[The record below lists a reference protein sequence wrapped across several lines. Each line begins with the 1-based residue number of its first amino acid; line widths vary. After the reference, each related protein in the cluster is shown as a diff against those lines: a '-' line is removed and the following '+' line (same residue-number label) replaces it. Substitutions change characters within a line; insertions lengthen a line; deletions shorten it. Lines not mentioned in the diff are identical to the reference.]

1 MVRVTHAGG
10 RVVILE
16 SDFDGIIISSPDK
29 AMTHQ
34 VIHAYT
40 DRFPNGQCVRHLYR
54 LYKAAGLQEI
64 SLLAIPILF
73 TEVELAEQLKKRI
86 PKLIC
91 TRGGPYTPL
100 TIITIHLS
108 IIVSHKH
115 LKLCPRQRIIA
126 AMQPAAAYI
135 ARDRR
140 RALATGASL
149 PEATTGATLFA
160 DISGFTPLTTALV
173 RSYGARRGADELTRH
188 LNIVYTALISEVERY
203 GGSVIGFSG
212 DAITCWFAAPSPA
225 SHSELIEAIRQAA
238 TAALAMQAAMKN
250 YQSIRLPAG
259 DMVTLAIKTAVA
271 AGPAR
276 RFAVG
281 DPAIQLID
289 VLAGVTLD
297 RMAATEQMAKQGE
310 LVLDE
315 PTVHRLQP
323 APTIAE
329 WRTQPNT
336 GERFAVVARL
346 AQPATPVDPQ
356 PVTLLPEAEAS
367 AWVLP
372 PVYARLQSEGGR
384 FLAELRPATA
394 LFLKFTG
401 LDYDNDPEAANKLD
415 QYIRWVQSIVNHY
428 EGALIQLTTGDKG
441 TYLYAAFGA
450 PIAHDDDI
458 RRAVTTALELRTPPP
473 HCPFIA
479 TTQIGI
485 SQGAMRVGAYGSAT
499 RQTYGVLGDETV
511 VAARL
516 MTHAP
521 PGHVL
526 VSQVIADA
534 IGDEFRL
541 QPLGEVKLKGKATP
555 QPLYA
560 VLQPITRSRQ
570 LYDLYPTP
578 LVGRAKELAQI
589 ATELAAVRQGQG
601 RLVRIEGSAGV
612 GKSHLVAEAARQA
625 HQQGLTIVSGACQST
640 NQDTAYFAIRL
651 AMRALLELDT
661 VDTEHLFT
669 PPYPSPAKG
678 GNNGAHESSSP
689 YQGEDRRG
697 WLSRYDATVET
708 QIEHVTATV
717 TTLNPAWSLRLP
729 LLRDLLALPIPDNAT
744 TAAFDAKLRY
754 EALISLV
761 VDLVQSYAQRQPL
774 LLIFEDIH
782 WMDEASQGVVL
793 ALARMVQSA
802 PLLLLLVQRP
812 PVREHDPFL
821 SEVAALTPQTHLSLE
836 ELTPEGIAALVQQRL
851 DRGQVRATPVSPLA
865 LSLIQVQTQGNP
877 FFAEELVDAL
887 LDDGYLQP
895 SAEGWMLS
903 PALIQRLRNSGCL
916 ARVDTVEVVAA
927 DAPLGTVELG
937 LPSTIQGVI
946 LARLDRLP
954 EPVKLTVKVASVIGR
969 LFNHELLLH
978 AHPIKPEDVLLTQ
991 QLDTLLQRD
1000 FARVEQPE
1008 PRRAYLFKHNITQEV
1023 VYQTLLADQRQEL
1036 HLAVARTLEA
1046 SQPENVDDLALHYYN
1061 SDMLQAPVRDRALHY
1076 LDAAGLRAKRDYAN
1090 ETALSYFNRA
1100 LEIEERAD
1108 WLKAK
1113 VEVLHILGRRE
1124 EEAATLQ
1131 SLTHQAMS
1139 SPFDLALL
1147 WGEYYE
1153 AVSDYTQAEESV
1165 KQAMKLT
1172 EVEDNQEGQA
1182 RSLARLGLLA
1192 WRQGKYEE
1200 AEQLYSE
1207 ALTMVTTVQNYQA
1220 VEAEVHYGLGLVYRQ
1235 QGKYENAEES
1245 FKRNLLISSELAH
1258 RPNEARALNALGS
1271 IEQMRR
1277 NYQHAITY
1285 YEKALVIRETVGDR
1299 SGIGTS
1305 LLNIAQ
1311 SLASLGDHRKVEQM
1325 LREALTIQRSVADR
1339 SSEAAIWNELGILY
1353 LMIGNLD
1360 ESRSCLTQGL
1370 NISQKI
1376 GAEILQAYILG
1387 NLGMVLRDLGEV
1399 EKAKES
1405 LNECLHSARSHG
1417 DIHLEASCL
1426 NDLALL
1432 NLYQQ
1437 CHNEAIEQAQ
1447 ISLEKFQSLKL
1458 ELSTTSNLA
1467 VIASAQLALGNCT
1480 EALATVGKALH
1491 ILDNH
1496 AGEGADFAQRD
1507 YWMCYQVLQVL
1518 GETSLATHALS
1529 SAYHLL
1535 VQQSQKISDLEM
1547 RKSYLENVEYN
1558 RNILQAINEDSRQ
1571 QYNGTKGIPQQQL
1584 VSS

>member
-1 MVRVTHAGG
+1 
-10 RVVILE
+10 
-16 SDFDGIIISSPDK
+16 
-29 AMTHQ
+29 
-34 VIHAYT
+34 
-40 DRFPNGQCVRHLYR
+40 
-54 LYKAAGLQEI
+54 
-64 SLLAIPILF
+64 
-73 TEVELAEQLKKRI
+73 
-86 PKLIC
+86 
-91 TRGGPYTPL
+91 
-100 TIITIHLS
+100 
-108 IIVSHKH
+108 
-115 LKLCPRQRIIA
+115 
-126 AMQPAAAYI
+126 MQPAAAYI

-140 RALATGASL
+140 RALAAGASL

-188 LNIVYTALISEVERY
+188 LNMVYTALISEVERY

-212 DAITCWFAAPSPA
+212 DAITCWFAAPTPTSQ
-225 SHSELIEAIRQAA
+225 SDLIEAIRQAS

-259 DMVTLAIKTAVA
+259 DLVTLAIKTAVA

-289 VLAGVTLD
+289 VLAGFTLD

-315 PTVHRLQP
+315 PTVALLQP
-323 APTIAE
+323 ALTIAE
-329 WRTQPNT
+329 WRTQPTT
-336 GERFAVVARL
+336 GERFAVVTKL
-346 AQPATPVDPQ
+346 GQPAAPVDPH
-356 PVTLLPEAEAS
+356 PVTLLPEAAAS

-401 LDYDNDPEAANKLD
+401 LDYDHDPDAANKLG

-458 RRAVTTALELRTPPP
+458 RRTVTAALALRTPPP

-578 LVGRAKELAQI
+578 LVGRTAELTRI
-589 ATELAAVRQGQG
+589 ATELEAVHQGQG

-625 HQQGLTIVSGACQST
+625 QQQGLTIVSGACQST

-651 AMRALLELDT
+651 AMRGLFGIDLLDT
-661 VDTEHLFT
+661 M
-669 PPYPSPAKG
+669 A
-678 GNNGAHESSSP
+678 
-689 YQGEDRRG
+689 
-697 WLSRYDATVET
+697 VEA
-708 QIEHVTATV
+708 QIDQVTTAV

-821 SEVAALTPQTHLSLE
+821 SETAALTPQTHLSLE
-836 ELTPEGIAALVQQRL
+836 ELTPEGITALVQQRL
-851 DRGQVRATPVSPLA
+851 NRTQGEPVALVSPLA

-887 LDDGYLQP
+887 LDGGYLQRN
-895 SAEGWMLS
+895 AEGWMLS
-903 PALIQRLRNSGCL
+903 PGLIQRLRNSGCL
-916 ARVDTVEVVAA
+916 ARIDTVEVVAA

-969 LFNHELLLH
+969 LFNHELLLR
-978 AHPIKPEDVLLTQ
+978 AHPVQPEDALLTR

-1008 PRRAYLFKHNITQEV
+1008 PRRTYLFKHNITQEV
-1023 VYQTLLADQRQEL
+1023 VYQTLPADQRQEL
-1036 HLAVARTLEA
+1036 HLAVARTLET

-1061 SDMLQAPVRDRALHY
+1061 SDMLQTPVRDKALHY

-1100 LEIEERAD
+1100 LEIEERAA

-1131 SLTHQAMS
+1131 SLARQTTAPQ
-1139 SPFDLALL
+1139 FDLALL

-1153 AVSDYTQAEESV
+1153 AVSNYVQTDQAL
-1165 KQAMKLT
+1165 KHALT
-1172 EVEDNQEGQA
+1172 LAQIDDDPEGQA
-1182 RSLARLGLLA
+1182 RCLARLGMTA
-1192 WRQGKYEE
+1192 WRQGTYEE
-1200 AEQLYSE
+1200 AERLYSD
-1207 ALTMVTTVQNYQA
+1207 ALIMVEGKAYYRS
-1220 VEAEVHYGLGLVYRQ
+1220 VEAEVRYGLGLVYRQ
-1235 QGKYENAEES
+1235 QGKLDEARVEFEHDLTLNQQLNNRQY
-1245 FKRNLLISSELAH
+1245 
-1258 RPNEARALNALGS
+1258 EARALNALGGTAHLQRNFHEA
-1271 IEQMRR
+1271 IRYHRQALTICEQ
-1277 NYQHAITY
+1277 I
-1285 YEKALVIRETVGDR
+1285 GDR
-1299 SGIGTS
+1299 AGVGAS

-1311 SLASLGDHRKVEQM
+1311 NFSVFGSYNEAEPM
-1325 LREALTIQRSVADR
+1325 LREALQIQQTLNNQWWQ
-1339 SSEAAIWNELGILY
+1339 AIILNELGILQ
-1353 LMIGNLD
+1353 LTVGNLT
-1360 ESRSCLTQGL
+1360 ESQHNLEQGL
-1370 NISQKI
+1370 ALRQEGI
-1376 GAEILQAYILG
+1376 QAYLLC
-1387 NLGMVLRDLGEV
+1387 NLGQVLRETGELTKASEVLQQGMHLAQMQGEV
-1399 EKAKES
+1399 
-1405 LNECLHSARSHG
+1405 L
-1417 DIHLEASCL
+1417 LEAICL
-1426 NDLALL
+1426 NDLALT
-1432 NLYQQ
+1432 NLLGISFSQ
-1437 CHNEAIEQAQ
+1437 ALEQART
-1447 ISLEKFQSLKL
+1447 SLEKFRLLQL
-1458 ELSTTSNLA
+1458 ELSTTSDLA
-1467 VIASAQLALGNCT
+1467 IIATAQLALNQPT
-1480 EALATVGKALH
+1480 EAFATACQALE
-1491 ILDNH
+1491 ILDNC
-1496 AGEGADFAQRD
+1496 AGEGPDFPHRD
-1507 YWMCYQVLQVL
+1507 YWMCYQVFQTL
-1518 GETSLATHALS
+1518 GEKLRAAQALTSAHR
-1529 SAYHLL
+1529 LL
-1535 VQQSQKISDLEM
+1535 IQQSQRISNLEM
-1547 RKSYLENVEYN
+1547 RRSYLENVTFNRSILEAIN
-1558 RNILQAINEDSRQ
+1558 RNGSREAQ
-1571 QYNGTKGIPQQQL
+1571 N
-1584 VSS
+1584 

>member
-1 MVRVTHAGG
+1 
-10 RVVILE
+10 
-16 SDFDGIIISSPDK
+16 
-29 AMTHQ
+29 
-34 VIHAYT
+34 
-40 DRFPNGQCVRHLYR
+40 
-54 LYKAAGLQEI
+54 
-64 SLLAIPILF
+64 
-73 TEVELAEQLKKRI
+73 
-86 PKLIC
+86 
-91 TRGGPYTPL
+91 
-100 TIITIHLS
+100 
-108 IIVSHKH
+108 
-115 LKLCPRQRIIA
+115 
-126 AMQPAAAYI
+126 MQPAAAYI

-149 PEATTGATLFA
+149 PESTHGATLFA

-188 LNIVYTALISEVERY
+188 LNIVYTALINEVERY

-212 DAITCWFAAPSPA
+212 DAITCWFAASSPA
-225 SHSELIEAIRQAA
+225 SQSDLGAVIRQAA
-238 TAALAMQAAMKN
+238 TAALAMQAAMQN
-250 YQSIRLPAG
+250 YQLIRLPTGAT
-259 DMVTLAIKTAVA
+259 VTLAIKTAVA

-281 DPAIQLID
+281 APAIQLID

-310 LVLDE
+310 LLLDA
-315 PTVHRLQP
+315 PTVNLLQP
-323 APTIAE
+323 ALTIAE

-336 GERFAVVARL
+336 HERFAVVITL
-346 AQPATPVDPQ
+346 TPPAVPVDPH

-401 LDYDNDPEAANKLD
+401 LDYDHDPDAANKLD

-458 RRAVTTALELRTPPP
+458 RRAVTAALELRTPPP

-541 QPLGEVKLKGKATP
+541 QALGEVKLKGKATP

-578 LVGRAKELAQI
+578 LVGRATELARL
-589 ATELAAVRQGQG
+589 ATELDAVRQGQG

-625 HQQGLTIVSGACQST
+625 QQQGFTIVSGACQST

-651 AMRALLELDT
+651 AMRGLFGIDRLDT
-661 VDTEHLFT
+661 L
-669 PPYPSPAKG
+669 A
-678 GNNGAHESSSP
+678 
-689 YQGEDRRG
+689 
-697 WLSRYDATVET
+697 VEA
-708 QIEHVTATV
+708 QIEQVTTAV

-821 SEVAALTPQTHLSLE
+821 SETAALTPQTHLSLE
-836 ELTPEGIAALVQQRL
+836 ELTPEGITALVQQRL
-851 DRGQVRATPVSPLA
+851 NRTQGKPVALVSPLA

-887 LDDGYLQP
+887 LDGGYLQRN
-895 SAEGWMLS
+895 AEGWMLS
-903 PALIQRLRNSGCL
+903 PGLIQRLRNSGCL

-927 DAPLGTVELG
+927 DAPLGTVEVG

-969 LFNHELLLH
+969 LFNHELLLR
-978 AHPIKPEDVLLTQ
+978 AHPVQPEDALLTS
-991 QLDTLLQRD
+991 QLDTLLHRD

-1008 PRRAYLFKHNITQEV
+1008 PRRTYLFKHNITQEV

-1036 HLAVARTLEA
+1036 HLAVARTLEV
-1046 SQPENVDDLALHYYN
+1046 SQPENVDYLALHYYN
-1061 SDMLQAPVRDRALHY
+1061 SDMLQAPVRDKALHY

-1100 LEIEERAD
+1100 LEIEARSD

-1131 SLTHQAMS
+1131 NLTGQQTTS
-1139 SPFDLALL
+1139 QFDLALL
-1147 WGEYYE
+1147 WGDYYE
-1153 AVSDYTQAEESV
+1153 AVSDYTQAEYTIKNALALAS
-1165 KQAMKLT
+1165 AT
-1172 EVEDNQEGQA
+1172 NDQEGEA
-1182 RSLARLGLLA
+1182 RSLARLGMIA
-1192 WRQGKYEE
+1192 WRQGNYEDAEQIYSQSLATTYKREDFLAEE
-1200 AEQLYSE
+1200 AE
-1207 ALTMVTTVQNYQA
+1207 AR
-1220 VEAEVHYGLGLVYRQ
+1220 YGLGLVYRQ
-1235 QGKYENAEES
+1235 QGKFEEAKLQ
-1245 FKRNLLISSELAH
+1245 FERDLQLNQFLGNLQ
-1258 RPNEARALNALGS
+1258 NEARALNAIGHVELL
-1271 IEQMRR
+1271 RR
-1277 NYQHAITY
+1277 NYAEAINFYQHSLT
-1285 YEKALVIRETVGDR
+1285 IRRNIGDLA
-1299 SGIGTS
+1299 GVGTS
-1305 LLNIAQ
+1305 LL
-1311 SLASLGDHRKVEQM
+1311 SLAQGLSSRGDYGQAEPM
-1325 LREALTIQRSVADR
+1325 LREALKIHQTINNRWL
-1339 SSEAAIWNELGILY
+1339 ETLIWNELGILY
-1353 LMIGNLD
+1353 FMVGQFSNAHDCLNNGLQLSRYIGD
-1360 ESRSCLTQGL
+1360 EAR
-1370 NISQKI
+1370 
-1376 GAEILQAYILG
+1376 QAYLLC
-1387 NLGMVLRDLGEV
+1387 NLGQVVREQGKLAQAQRILTDGLALT
-1399 EKAKES
+1399 EKQKDT
-1405 LNECLHSARSHG
+1405 N
-1417 DIHLEASCL
+1417 LEAIYLS
-1426 NDLALL
+1426 DLALVSLYAERFDEAIQSAMASLKKFEEL
-1432 NLYQQ
+1432 NLPLSMTTDL
-1437 CHNEAIEQAQ
+1437 AI
-1447 ISLEKFQSLKL
+1447 
-1458 ELSTTSNLA
+1458 LA
-1467 VIASAQLALGNCT
+1467 IAHLALNHKLQ
-1480 EALATVGKALH
+1480 ALQYTCKALE
-1491 ILDNH
+1491 ILDGCH
-1496 AGEGADFAQRD
+1496 GEGPDFPQRD
-1507 YWMCYQVLQVL
+1507 YWMCYQVLQAL
-1518 GETSLATHALS
+1518 GKTDVMSHALT
-1529 SAYHLL
+1529 SAHRLL
-1535 VQQSQKISDLEM
+1535 MQQAERITAPEM
-1547 RKSYLENVEYN
+1547 RHSYLQNVAFN
-1558 RNILQAINEDSRQ
+1558 RSILQVVTPADSLLQ
-1571 QYNGTKGIPQQQL
+1571 AG
-1584 VSS
+1584 S

>member
-1 MVRVTHAGG
+1 
-10 RVVILE
+10 
-16 SDFDGIIISSPDK
+16 
-29 AMTHQ
+29 
-34 VIHAYT
+34 
-40 DRFPNGQCVRHLYR
+40 
-54 LYKAAGLQEI
+54 
-64 SLLAIPILF
+64 
-73 TEVELAEQLKKRI
+73 
-86 PKLIC
+86 
-91 TRGGPYTPL
+91 
-100 TIITIHLS
+100 
-108 IIVSHKH
+108 
-115 LKLCPRQRIIA
+115 
-126 AMQPAAAYI
+126 MQPAAAYI

-149 PEATTGATLFA
+149 PEKTLGATLFA

-188 LNIVYTALISEVERY
+188 LNIVYTALINEVERY

-225 SHSELIEAIRQAA
+225 DPSELVKAIRQAA
-238 TAALAMQAAMKN
+238 TAALAMQAAMKH

-259 DMVTLAIKTAVA
+259 DTVTLAIKTAVA

-297 RMAATEQMAKQGE
+297 HMAATEQMAKQGE

-315 PTVHRLQP
+315 LTVARLQP
-323 APTIAE
+323 ALIIAE
-329 WRTQPNT
+329 WRTQPTT
-336 GERFAVVARL
+336 GERFAVVTTL
-346 AQPATPVDPQ
+346 TPPAAPVDPH
-356 PVTLLPEAEAS
+356 PVTTLPEAAAS
-367 AWVLP
+367 TWVLP

-458 RRAVTTALELRTPPP
+458 RRAVTAAVALRTPPP

-578 LVGRAKELAQI
+578 LVGRTKELAQI
-589 ATELAAVRQGQG
+589 TTELAAVRQGQG

-625 HQQGLTIVSGACQST
+625 YQQGLTIVSGACQST

-651 AMRALLELDT
+651 ATRALLGLDT
-661 VDTEHLFT
+661 IDIAHPFT
-669 PPYPSPAKG
+669 PPAPTMGSRSPAWE

-689 YQGEDRRG
+689 YQGEGRRG
-697 WLSRYDATVET
+697 WPSQNDAVDA
-708 QIEHVTATV
+708 QIAQVTTTV
-717 TTLNPAWSLRLP
+717 TQMNAAWSLRLP

-761 VDLVQSYAQRQPL
+761 VDLVQSVAQRQPL

-851 DRGQVRATPVSPLA
+851 NRTQGEPVAPVSPLA
-865 LSLIQVQTQGNP
+865 LSLIQAQTQGNP

-887 LDDGYLQP
+887 LDGAHLQR
-895 SAEGWMLS
+895 SADSWDLS
-903 PALIQRLRNSGCL
+903 PALTHRLRNSGCL
-916 ARVDTVEVVAA
+916 ARVDGVEVVSAS
-927 DAPLGTVELG
+927 APLSTVDLG

-969 LFNHELLLH
+969 LFRHDLLLR
-978 AHPIKPEDVLLTQ
+978 AHPVQPESDLLTQ

-1061 SDMLQAPVRDRALHY
+1061 SDMLQAPVRTKALHY

-1108 WLKAK
+1108 WMKAK

-1131 SLTHQAMS
+1131 SLTQQAPS
-1139 SPFDLALL
+1139 LSFDLALL

-1153 AVSDYTQAEESV
+1153 AVSNYAQAESAI
-1165 KQAMKLT
+1165 QQSLGLAQSAN
-1172 EVEDNQEGQA
+1172 DQEGQA
-1182 RSLARLGLLA
+1182 RCLARLGMLA
-1192 WRQGKYEE
+1192 WRQGNYET
-1200 AEQLYSE
+1200 AEQLYND
-1207 ALTMVTTVQNYQA
+1207 ALRMVEGKAFYRS
-1220 VEAEVHYGLGLVYRQ
+1220 VEAEIRYGLGLVCRQ
-1235 QGKYENAEES
+1235 QGKFDKARVAFECDLALNQQLEN
-1245 FKRNLLISSELAH
+1245 RQL
-1258 RPNEARALNALGS
+1258 EARSLNALGG
-1271 IEQMRR
+1271 IEHLQR
-1277 NYQHAITY
+1277 NFHEAIRY
-1285 YEKALVIRETVGDR
+1285 YKQALTIREQIGDR
-1299 SGIGTS
+1299 AGVGMS
-1305 LLNIAQ
+1305 LFNIAQ
-1311 SLASLGDHRKVEQM
+1311 SLGNLGNHSDAEPM
-1325 LREALTIQRSVADR
+1325 LREALRTQQSLNNQWWQ
-1339 SSEAAIWNELGILY
+1339 AIILNELGILH
-1353 LMIGNLD
+1353 LTVGNLT
-1360 ESRSCLTQGL
+1360 EARNFIETGL
-1370 NISQKI
+1370 ALSKNISQEGI
-1376 GAEILQAYILG
+1376 QAYLLCNLGQVLRDSGALLQAEEILQKGL
-1387 NLGMVLRDLGEV
+1387 
-1399 EKAKES
+1399 S
-1405 LNECLHSARSHG
+1405 LAQSQG
-1417 DIHLEASCL
+1417 DAHLEAIYL
-1426 NDLALL
+1426 NDLALVSLRQEKFL
-1432 NLYQQ
+1432 N
-1437 CHNEAIEQAQ
+1437 AIERAKK
-1447 ISLEKFQSLKL
+1447 SLDKFQVL
-1458 ELSTTSNLA
+1458 ELDLSTTSDLA
-1467 VIASAQLALGNCT
+1467 IIATAQLGVHNSA
-1480 EALATVGKALH
+1480 EALATARQAIQ
-1491 ILDNH
+1491 ILNGC
-1496 AGEGADFAQRD
+1496 AGEGPDFPQRD
-1507 YWMCYQVLQVL
+1507 YWMCYQVLQSL
-1518 GETSLATHALS
+1518 GETAQASQALAA
-1529 SAYHLL
+1529 AYRLL
-1535 VQQSQKISDLEM
+1535 M
-1547 RKSYLENVEYN
+1547 RQAEQINDPIMRRSYLDNVAFN
-1558 RNILQAINEDSRQ
+1558 QSILQAV
-1571 QYNGTKGIPQQQL
+1571 NGTQSHRGADF
-1584 VSS
+1584 

>member
-1 MVRVTHAGG
+1 
-10 RVVILE
+10 
-16 SDFDGIIISSPDK
+16 
-29 AMTHQ
+29 
-34 VIHAYT
+34 
-40 DRFPNGQCVRHLYR
+40 
-54 LYKAAGLQEI
+54 
-64 SLLAIPILF
+64 
-73 TEVELAEQLKKRI
+73 
-86 PKLIC
+86 
-91 TRGGPYTPL
+91 
-100 TIITIHLS
+100 
-108 IIVSHKH
+108 
-115 LKLCPRQRIIA
+115 
-126 AMQPAAAYI
+126 
-135 ARDRR
+135 
-140 RALATGASL
+140 L
-149 PEATTGATLFA
+149 PENTHGATLFA

-188 LNIVYTALISEVERY
+188 LNMVYTALINEVERY

-212 DAITCWFAAPSPA
+212 DAITCWFAASSPA
-225 SHSELIEAIRQAA
+225 SQSDLVAATGQAA
-238 TAALAMQAAMKN
+238 TAALAMQAAMQN
-250 YQSIRLPAG
+250 YQLIRLPTGAT
-259 DMVTLAIKTAVA
+259 VTLAIKTAVA

-310 LVLDE
+310 LLLDA
-315 PTVHRLQP
+315 PTVKLLQP
-323 APTIAE
+323 ALTIAE
-329 WRTQPNT
+329 WRTQPTT
-336 GERFAVVARL
+336 GERFAVVITL
-346 AQPATPVDPQ
+346 TPPAVPVDPH

-401 LDYDNDPEAANKLD
+401 LDYDHDPEAANKLD
-415 QYIRWVQSIVNHY
+415 QYIRWVQGIVNHY

-458 RRAVTTALELRTPPP
+458 RRAVTAALELRTPPP

-578 LVGRAKELAQI
+578 LVGRTAELTRI
-589 ATELAAVRQGQG
+589 ATELEAVHQGQG
-601 RLVRIEGSAGV
+601 RLVRLEGSAGV

-651 AMRALLELDT
+651 AMRGLFGIDRLDT
-661 VDTEHLFT
+661 M
-669 PPYPSPAKG
+669 A
-678 GNNGAHESSSP
+678 
-689 YQGEDRRG
+689 
-697 WLSRYDATVET
+697 VEA
-708 QIEHVTATV
+708 QIEQVTTAVTA
-717 TTLNPAWSLRLP
+717 LNPAWSLRLP

-821 SEVAALTPQTHLSLE
+821 SETAALTPQTHLSLE

-851 DRGQVRATPVSPLA
+851 NRTQGEPVALVLPLA

-887 LDDGYLQP
+887 LDGGYLQRN
-895 SAEGWMLS
+895 AEGWMLS
-903 PALIQRLRNSGCL
+903 PGLIQRLRNSGCL

-927 DAPLGTVELG
+927 DAPLGTVEVG

-969 LFNHELLLH
+969 LFNHELLLR
-978 AHPIKPEDVLLTQ
+978 AHPVQPEDALLTR
-991 QLDTLLQRD
+991 QLDTLLHRD

-1008 PRRAYLFKHNITQEV
+1008 PRRTYLFKHNITQEV

-1036 HLAVARTLEA
+1036 HLAVARTLE
-1046 SQPENVDDLALHYYN
+1046 SLQSENVEDLALHYYN
-1061 SDMLQAPVRDRALHY
+1061 SDMLQAPVRDKALHY

-1100 LEIEERAD
+1100 LEVEERAD

-1124 EEAATLQ
+1124 EEAVTLQ
-1131 SLTHQAMS
+1131 SLTKQATA
-1139 SPFDLALL
+1139 SPFNLALL

-1153 AVSDYTQAEESV
+1153 AVSDYIQAEESV
-1165 KQAMKLT
+1165 EQALALT
-1172 EVEDNQEGQA
+1172 QTEADQEGQA
-1182 RSLARLGLLA
+1182 RCLARLGMLA
-1192 WRQGKYEE
+1192 WRQGSYED
-1200 AEQLYSE
+1200 AERLYSE
-1207 ALTMVTTVQNYQA
+1207 ALTMVEGKVNYRS
-1220 VEAEVHYGLGLVYRQ
+1220 VEAEIRYGLGLVYRQ
-1235 QGKYENAEES
+1235 QGKFS
-1245 FKRNLLISSELAH
+1245 
-1258 RPNEARALNALGS
+1258 EARYQFEHDLALNQQLDNRQYEARTLSAIGVIEHLQRNFHEAIHYHRQALS
-1271 IEQMRR
+1271 
-1277 NYQHAITY
+1277 
-1285 YEKALVIRETVGDR
+1285 IREQIGDR
-1299 SGIGTS
+1299 SGVGTS
-1305 LLNIAQ
+1305 QLNIAQ
-1311 SLASLGDHRKVEQM
+1311 SLGNLGNHSEAEPM
-1325 LREALTIQRSVADR
+1325 LREALKMQQVLNNQWWQ
-1339 SSEAAIWNELGILY
+1339 AIVLNELGILQ
-1353 LMIGNLD
+1353 LTVGNLS
-1360 ESRSCLTQGL
+1360 ESRRNLELGIKL
-1370 NISQKI
+1370 SQEI
-1376 GAEILQAYILG
+1376 GQEGIQAYLLC
-1387 NLGMVLRDLGEV
+1387 NLGQVLRDMENLDKGEQMLQ
-1399 EKAKES
+1399 EG
-1405 LNECLHSARSHG
+1405 LHLAQTQG
-1417 DIHLEASCL
+1417 DAHLEAISL
-1426 NDLALL
+1426 NDLAFVSLRKQDFDKAL
-1432 NLYQQ
+1432 MW
-1437 CHNEAIEQAQ
+1437 AQA
-1447 ISLEKFQSLKL
+1447 SLEKFQALQL
-1458 ELSTTSNLA
+1458 ELSTTSALTI
-1467 VIASAQLALGNCT
+1467 IATAHLALNNRFDART
-1480 EALATVGKALH
+1480 SIYKALQ
-1491 ILDNH
+1491 ILDDCE
-1496 AGEGADFAQRD
+1496 GEGPDFPQRD
-1507 YWMCYQVLQVL
+1507 YWMCYEVLRTL
-1518 GETSLATHALS
+1518 GETKLADQALTA
-1529 SAYHLL
+1529 AYRLL
-1535 VQQSQKISDLEM
+1535 MQQSEQINDSTM
-1547 RKSYLENVEYN
+1547 RRSYIENVAFN
-1558 RNILQAINEDSRQ
+1558 RSIRQAIGENSNISRCE
-1571 QYNGTKGIPQQQL
+1571 
-1584 VSS
+1584 SS

>member
-1 MVRVTHAGG
+1 
-10 RVVILE
+10 
-16 SDFDGIIISSPDK
+16 
-29 AMTHQ
+29 
-34 VIHAYT
+34 
-40 DRFPNGQCVRHLYR
+40 
-54 LYKAAGLQEI
+54 
-64 SLLAIPILF
+64 
-73 TEVELAEQLKKRI
+73 
-86 PKLIC
+86 
-91 TRGGPYTPL
+91 
-100 TIITIHLS
+100 
-108 IIVSHKH
+108 
-115 LKLCPRQRIIA
+115 
-126 AMQPAAAYI
+126 MQPAAAYI

-149 PEATTGATLFA
+149 PERTHGATLFA

-188 LNIVYTALISEVERY
+188 LNLVYTALINEVERY

-212 DAITCWFAAPSPA
+212 DAITCWFAAASPA
-225 SHSELIEAIRQAA
+225 SQSDLVAATGQAA

-250 YQSIRLPAG
+250 YQLIRLPTG
-259 DMVTLAIKTAVA
+259 DTVTLAIKTAVA

-310 LVLDE
+310 LLLDE
-315 PTVHRLQP
+315 PTVNLLQP
-323 APTIAE
+323 ALTIAE
-329 WRTQPNT
+329 WRTQPTT
-336 GERFAVVARL
+336 GERFAVVITL
-346 AQPATPVDPQ
+346 TPPAVTVDPQ
-356 PVTLLPEAEAS
+356 PVTLLPEAAAS

-401 LDYDNDPEAANKLD
+401 LDYDHDADAANKLD
-415 QYIRWVQSIVNHY
+415 QYIQWVQSIVNHY

-458 RRAVTTALELRTPPP
+458 RRAVTAALELRTPPP

-541 QPLGEVKLKGKATP
+541 QALGEVKLKGKATP

-578 LVGRAKELAQI
+578 LVGRATELARL
-589 ATELAAVRQGQG
+589 ATELDAVRQGQG

-612 GKSHLVAEAARQA
+612 GKSHLVAETARQA
-625 HQQGLTIVSGACQST
+625 QQQGLTIVSGACQST

-651 AMRALLELDT
+651 AMRGLFGIDRLDT
-661 VDTEHLFT
+661 M
-669 PPYPSPAKG
+669 A
-678 GNNGAHESSSP
+678 
-689 YQGEDRRG
+689 
-697 WLSRYDATVET
+697 VEA
-708 QIEHVTATV
+708 QIDQVTTAV

-821 SEVAALTPQTHLSLE
+821 SETAALTPQTHLSLE
-836 ELTPEGIAALVQQRL
+836 ELTPEGITALVQQRL
-851 DRGQVRATPVSPLA
+851 NRTQGEPVAPVSPLA

-887 LDDGYLQP
+887 LDGGYLQRN
-895 SAEGWMLS
+895 AEGWMLS
-903 PALIQRLRNSGCL
+903 PGLIQRLRNSGCL

-927 DAPLGTVELG
+927 DAPLGTVEVG

-969 LFNHELLLH
+969 LFNHELLLR
-978 AHPIKPEDVLLTQ
+978 AHPVQPEDALLTR
-991 QLDTLLQRD
+991 QLDTLLHRD

-1008 PRRAYLFKHNITQEV
+1008 PRRTYLFKHNITQEV

-1036 HLAVARTLEA
+1036 HLAVARTLE
-1046 SQPENVDDLALHYYN
+1046 SLQSEKVEDLALHYYN
-1061 SDMLQAPVRDRALHY
+1061 SDMLQEAVRDKALHY

-1100 LEIEERAD
+1100 MEIEERAD

-1113 VEVLHILGRRE
+1113 VEVLHILGRRA

-1131 SLTHQAMS
+1131 SLTQQAIS

-1153 AVSDYTQAEESV
+1153 AVSDYPQAEEAV
-1165 KQAMKLT
+1165 KQALVLA
-1172 EVEDNQEGQA
+1172 EIGSDQEGQA
-1182 RSLARLGLLA
+1182 RCLARLGMLA
-1192 WRQGKYEE
+1192 WRQGSYED
-1200 AEQLYSE
+1200 AETLYSE
-1207 ALTMVTTVQNYQA
+1207 ALTMVAEKANYRS
-1220 VEAEVHYGLGLVYRQ
+1220 VEAEIRYGLGLVYRQ
-1235 QGKYENAEES
+1235 QGKFDEARSAFTRDLTLNRQLS
-1245 FKRNLLISSELAH
+1245 NLQS
-1258 RPNEARALNALGS
+1258 EARALNALGG
-1271 IEQMRR
+1271 IEHLQR
-1277 NYQHAITY
+1277 NYYETIRY
-1285 YEKALVIRETVGDR
+1285 YQQALTIREKIGDR
-1299 SGIGTS
+1299 AGVGAS

-1311 SLASLGDHRKVEQM
+1311 NFSALGSYDDAEPM
-1325 LREALTIQRSVADR
+1325 LREALQIQQTLGNHWWQ
-1339 SSEAAIWNELGILY
+1339 AITLNELGILQ
-1353 LMIGNLD
+1353 LTVGNFSDAYHNL
-1360 ESRSCLTQGL
+1360 EQGL
-1370 NISQKI
+1370 KLGQEGI
-1376 GAEILQAYILG
+1376 QAYLLC
-1387 NLGMVLRDLGEV
+1387 NLGQVLRELGDLN
-1399 EKAKES
+1399 KATEM
-1405 LNECLHSARSHG
+1405 LIEGLHLAQVQG
-1417 DIHLEASCL
+1417 DAHLEAIYL
-1426 NDLALL
+1426 NDLALV
-1432 NLYQQ
+1432 NLRKSDFSS
-1437 CHNEAIEQAQ
+1437 ALEQAQ
-1447 ISLEKFQSLKL
+1447 SSLEKFRALQLKL
-1458 ELSTTSNLA
+1458 SMTSDLAIIATAELALNYC
-1467 VIASAQLALGNCT
+1467 ASAQSTAQ
-1480 EALATVGKALH
+1480 EALK
-1491 ILDNH
+1491 ILDDCN
-1496 AGEGADFAQRD
+1496 GEGPDFPQRD
-1507 YWMCYQVLQVL
+1507 YWMCYQVLQTL
-1518 GETSLATHALS
+1518 GETTLAAHALT
-1529 SAYHLL
+1529 SAYRLL
-1535 VQQSQKISDLEM
+1535 IKQAHRINQPEM
-1547 RKSYLENVEYN
+1547 RRSYLENVIFN
-1558 RNILQAINEDSRQ
+1558 RDILLTVNGNITAATTTD
-1571 QYNGTKGIPQQQL
+1571 
-1584 VSS
+1584 

>member
-1 MVRVTHAGG
+1 
-10 RVVILE
+10 
-16 SDFDGIIISSPDK
+16 
-29 AMTHQ
+29 
-34 VIHAYT
+34 
-40 DRFPNGQCVRHLYR
+40 
-54 LYKAAGLQEI
+54 
-64 SLLAIPILF
+64 
-73 TEVELAEQLKKRI
+73 
-86 PKLIC
+86 
-91 TRGGPYTPL
+91 
-100 TIITIHLS
+100 
-108 IIVSHKH
+108 
-115 LKLCPRQRIIA
+115 
-126 AMQPAAAYI
+126 MQPAAAYI

-149 PEATTGATLFA
+149 PESTHGATLFA

-188 LNIVYTALISEVERY
+188 LNMVYTALINEVERY

-212 DAITCWFAAPSPA
+212 DAITCWFAAASPA
-225 SHSELIEAIRQAA
+225 SQSDLVAATGQAA
-238 TAALAMQAAMKN
+238 TAAFAMQAAMQN
-250 YQSIRLPAG
+250 YQLIRLPTGAT
-259 DMVTLAIKTAVA
+259 VTLAIKTAVA

-310 LVLDE
+310 LLLDA
-315 PTVHRLQP
+315 PTVNLLQP
-323 APTIAE
+323 ALTIAE
-329 WRTQPNT
+329 WRTQPTT
-336 GERFAVVARL
+336 GERFAVVITL
-346 AQPATPVDPQ
+346 TPPAVPVDPH
-356 PVTLLPEAEAS
+356 PVTLLPEAAAS

-401 LDYDNDPEAANKLD
+401 LDYDHDADAANKLD

-458 RRAVTTALELRTPPP
+458 RRAVTAALELRTPPP

-526 VSQVIADA
+526 VSQVIADT
-534 IGDEFRL
+534 ISDEFRL
-541 QPLGEVKLKGKATP
+541 QALGEVKLKGKATP

-578 LVGRAKELAQI
+578 LVGRTAELTRI
-589 ATELAAVRQGQG
+589 ATELEAVRQGQG
-601 RLVRIEGSAGV
+601 RLVRLEGSAGV
-612 GKSHLVAEAARQA
+612 GKSHLVAETARQA
-625 HQQGLTIVSGACQST
+625 QQQGLTIVSGACQST

-651 AMRALLELDT
+651 AMRGLFGIDRLDT
-661 VDTEHLFT
+661 M
-669 PPYPSPAKG
+669 A
-678 GNNGAHESSSP
+678 
-689 YQGEDRRG
+689 
-697 WLSRYDATVET
+697 VEA
-708 QIEHVTATV
+708 QIDQVTTAV

-821 SEVAALTPQTHLSLE
+821 SETAALTPQTHLSLE

-851 DRGQVRATPVSPLA
+851 NRTQGEPVALVSPLA

-887 LDDGYLQP
+887 LDGGYLQRN
-895 SAEGWMLS
+895 AEGWMLS
-903 PALIQRLRNSGCL
+903 PGLIQRLRNSGCL

-927 DAPLGTVELG
+927 DAPLGTVEVG

-969 LFNHELLLH
+969 LFNHELLLR
-978 AHPIKPEDVLLTQ
+978 AHPVQPEDALLTR
-991 QLDTLLQRD
+991 QLDTLLHRD
-1000 FARVEQPE
+1000 FARLEQPE
-1008 PRRAYLFKHNITQEV
+1008 PRRTYLFKHNITQEV

-1046 SQPENVDDLALHYYN
+1046 SQPEKVEDLALHYYN
-1061 SDMLQAPVRDRALHY
+1061 SDMLQEAVRDKAIHY

-1131 SLTHQAMS
+1131 SLTQQATS

-1153 AVSDYTQAEESV
+1153 AVSDYAQAEEAV
-1165 KQAMKLT
+1165 KQALDLAT
-1172 EVEDNQEGQA
+1172 RRNEQQGQA
-1182 RSLARLGLLA
+1182 LCLAQIGMIA
-1192 WRQGKYEE
+1192 WRQGYYEA
-1200 AEQLYSE
+1200 AERSYNDALVMVESE
-1207 ALTMVTTVQNYQA
+1207 VHYRN
-1220 VEAEVHYGLGLVYRQ
+1220 VEAQIHYGLGLTYRQ
-1235 QGKYENAEES
+1235 QGKYEWARVQFEHDLTLN
-1245 FKRNLLISSELAH
+1245 RILAN
-1258 RPNEARALNALGS
+1258 RQNEARSLIALGHV
-1271 IEQMRR
+1271 ELLRR
-1277 NYQHAITY
+1277 NFNEAIQYYQEALKTY
-1285 YEKALVIRETVGDR
+1285 QGIGDR
-1299 SGIGTS
+1299 AGVGTG
-1305 LLNIAQ
+1305 LL
-1311 SLASLGDHRKVEQM
+1311 SLAQGLRNMGDYSQAEHMLNESLIIHQAINNRW
-1325 LREALTIQRSVADR
+1325 
-1339 SSEAAIWNELGILY
+1339 SETLVWNELGIVY
-1353 LMIGNLD
+1353 LLVGDLERAKI
-1360 ESRSCLTQGL
+1360 CLENSL
-1370 NISQKI
+1370 KLSQKI
-1376 GAEILQAYILG
+1376 KDESGQAYSLC
-1387 NLGMVLRDLGEV
+1387 NLGQVLRDQGKLDMADRVLTEGL
-1399 EKAKES
+1399 S
-1405 LNECLHSARSHG
+1405 LAQAQG
-1417 DIHLEASCL
+1417 DVQLEAICFS
-1426 NDLALL
+1426 DLALVSL
-1432 NLYQQ
+1432 QANQLD
-1437 CHNEAIEQAQ
+1437 EAIRRATT
-1447 ISLEKFQSLKL
+1447 SLEKFKSLDL
-1458 ELSTTSNLA
+1458 LLPTTTDVA
-1467 VIASAQLALGNCT
+1467 I
-1480 EALATVGKALH
+1480 LATAYMKQGNGLQAITYAQETLT
-1491 ILDNH
+1491 ILDECN
-1496 AGEGADFAQRD
+1496 GEGPDFPQRD
-1507 YWMCYQVLQVL
+1507 YWMCYQVLHAL
-1518 GETSLATHALS
+1518 DEKKLATHALT
-1529 SAYHLL
+1529 SAYRLL
-1535 VQQSQKISDLEM
+1535 IQQAQRISDLGM
-1547 RKSYLENVEYN
+1547 RRSYLENVTFN
-1558 RNILQAINEDSRQ
+1558 HSILQIVDRSISIEGYRSKER
-1571 QYNGTKGIPQQQL
+1571 
-1584 VSS
+1584 

>member
-1 MVRVTHAGG
+1 
-10 RVVILE
+10 
-16 SDFDGIIISSPDK
+16 
-29 AMTHQ
+29 
-34 VIHAYT
+34 
-40 DRFPNGQCVRHLYR
+40 
-54 LYKAAGLQEI
+54 
-64 SLLAIPILF
+64 
-73 TEVELAEQLKKRI
+73 
-86 PKLIC
+86 
-91 TRGGPYTPL
+91 
-100 TIITIHLS
+100 
-108 IIVSHKH
+108 
-115 LKLCPRQRIIA
+115 
-126 AMQPAAAYI
+126 MQPAAAYI

-203 GGSVIGFSG
+203 DGSVIGFSG

-225 SHSELIEAIRQAA
+225 DQSDLVAAIRQAA
-238 TAALAMQAAMKN
+238 TAALAMQAAIQK

-259 DMVTLAIKTAVA
+259 GTVTLAIKTAVA

-281 DPAIQLID
+281 DPAIQLLD
-289 VLAGVTLD
+289 VLAGATLD
-297 RMAATEQMAKQGE
+297 HMAATEQMAKQGE

-315 PTVHRLQP
+315 PTVALLQP
-323 APTIAE
+323 ALTIAE
-329 WRTQPNT
+329 WRTQPTTN
-336 GERFAVVARL
+336 ERFAVVSQL
-346 AQPATPVDPQ
+346 GQPAAPVDPH
-356 PVTLLPEAEAS
+356 PVTLLPEAEAR

-401 LDYDNDPEAANKLD
+401 LDYDHDPDAANKLD
-415 QYIRWVQSIVNHY
+415 QYIRWVQGIVNHY

-458 RRAVTTALELRTPPP
+458 RRAVTAALTLRTPPS
-473 HCPFIA
+473 HCPFIT

-521 PGHVL
+521 PGQVL
-526 VSQVIADA
+526 ISQVIADA

-560 VLQPITRSRQ
+560 LLQAVTRTRQ

-625 HQQGLTIVSGACQST
+625 HQQDFTIVSGACQST

-651 AMRALLELDT
+651 AMRSLLGIDT
-661 VDTEHLFT
+661 VDTAAAE
-669 PPYPSPAKG
+669 AK
-678 GNNGAHESSSP
+678 
-689 YQGEDRRG
+689 
-697 WLSRYDATVET
+697 
-708 QIEHVTATV
+708 IEHVTATV

-851 DRGQVRATPVSPLA
+851 NRTQGEPVAPVSPLA
-865 LSLIQVQTQGNP
+865 LSLIQAQTQGNP

-887 LDDGYLQP
+887 LDGAHLQR
-895 SAEGWMLS
+895 SADSWDLS
-903 PALIQRLRNSGCL
+903 PALTHRLRNSGCL
-916 ARVDTVEVVAA
+916 ARVDGVEVVSAS
-927 DAPLGTVELG
+927 APLSTVDLG

-969 LFNHELLLH
+969 LFRHDLLLR
-978 AHPIKPEDVLLTQ
+978 AHPVQPESDLLTQ

-1036 HLAVARTLEA
+1036 HLAVARTLET

-1061 SDMLQAPVRDRALHY
+1061 SDMQQEPVRTKALHY

-1100 LEIEERAD
+1100 LEIEARSD

-1131 SLTHQAMS
+1131 ALTQQVA
-1139 SPFDLALL
+1139 SPQFDLALQ

-1153 AVSDYTQAEESV
+1153 AVSDYTQAESAIQ
-1165 KQAMKLT
+1165 QALVLAKY
-1172 EVEDNQEGQA
+1172 EGDQEGHA
-1182 RSLARLGLLA
+1182 RCLARLGTLA
-1192 WRQGKYEE
+1192 WRQGSYEK
-1200 AEQLYSE
+1200 AEELLND
-1207 ALTMVTTVQNYQA
+1207 ALTLVLIEQDYQTVQ
-1220 VEAEVHYGLGLVYRQ
+1220 AEIYYGLGLVYRE
-1235 QGKYENAEES
+1235 QGKYDKAVEAFE
-1245 FKRNLLISSELAH
+1245 RNRLLASELAN
-1258 RPNEARALNALGS
+1258 RINEARALNALGS
-1271 IEQMRR
+1271 VEHMRR
-1277 NYQHAITY
+1277 NYQNAIGY
-1285 YEKALVIRETVGDR
+1285 YEKALLIRETVGDR
-1299 SGIGTS
+1299 SGIGAS

-1311 SLASLGDHRKVEQM
+1311 SLVGLGDYSKVEG
-1325 LREALTIQRSVADR
+1325 LLLDALTIQQAVAGRSW
-1339 SSEAAIWNELGILY
+1339 EATIWNELGILY
-1353 LMIGNLD
+1353 LMIGNL
-1360 ESRSCLTQGL
+1360 EKSRECLTQGL
-1370 NISQKI
+1370 VISREI
-1376 GAEILQAYILG
+1376 SAEVLQVYILG
-1387 NLGMVLRDLGEV
+1387 NLGMVLRDLGELDAA
-1399 EKAKES
+1399 EAYLAES
-1405 LNECLHSARSHG
+1405 LRFAEARG
-1417 DIHLEASCL
+1417 DIYSEASCL

-1432 NLYQQ
+1432 NLSRQHYQA
-1437 CHNEAIEQAQ
+1437 AIVQAQ
-1447 ISLEKFQSLKL
+1447 SSLEKFRKL
-1458 ELSTTSNLA
+1458 EIEVSTISNLV
-1467 VIASAQLALGNCT
+1467 VIATAHIAQENQSAAQIAVHTALS
-1480 EALATVGKALH
+1480 
-1491 ILDNH
+1491 ILDSH
-1496 AGEGADFAQRD
+1496 AGKGLDFAQRD
-1507 YWMCYQVLQVL
+1507 YWMCYQVLQAL
-1518 GETSLATHALS
+1518 GEGEYAIHALT
-1529 SAYHLL
+1529 SAHRLL
-1535 VQQSQKISDLEM
+1535 LQQAQRISDVGM
-1547 RKSYLENVEYN
+1547 RHSYLENVAFN
-1558 RNILQAINEDSRQ
+1558 RSILTAINS
-1571 QYNGTKGIPQQQL
+1571 GKT
-1584 VSS
+1584 V

>member
-1 MVRVTHAGG
+1 M
-10 RVVILE
+10 
-16 SDFDGIIISSPDK
+16 II
-29 AMTHQ
+29 
-34 VIHAYT
+34 
-40 DRFPNGQCVRHLYR
+40 
-54 LYKAAGLQEI
+54 
-64 SLLAIPILF
+64 
-73 TEVELAEQLKKRI
+73 
-86 PKLIC
+86 
-91 TRGGPYTPL
+91 
-100 TIITIHLS
+100 IHLS
-108 IIVSHKH
+108 VIVSRKH
-115 LKLCPRQRIIA
+115 LKLCLWQRIMV

-140 RALATGASL
+140 SALATGASL
-149 PEATTGATLFA
+149 PELTVGATLFA

-188 LNIVYTALISEVERY
+188 LNIVYTALINEVERY

-212 DAITCWFAAPSPA
+212 DAITCWFAASSSA
-225 SHSELIEAIRQAA
+225 NQSDLVEAIRQAG
-238 TAALAMQAAMKN
+238 TAALAMQTAMKN

-259 DMVTLAIKTAVA
+259 DTVTLAIKTAVA

-315 PTVHRLQP
+315 PTVDQLQP
-323 APTIAE
+323 ALTIAE
-329 WRTQPNT
+329 WRTQPT
-336 GERFAVVARL
+336 TAERFAVVTTL
-346 AQPATPVDPQ
+346 TPPAAPVDPH
-356 PVTLLPEAEAS
+356 PVTMLPEAEAS

-401 LDYDNDPEAANKLD
+401 LDYDNDPDATNKLD

-458 RRAVTTALELRTPPP
+458 RRAVTAAVTLRTPPP

-589 ATELAAVRQGQG
+589 ATELAAVHQGQG

-612 GKSHLVAEAARQA
+612 GKSHLVAAATRQA

-651 AMRALLELDT
+651 AMRALLGLDT
-661 VDTEHLFT
+661 GDT
-669 PPYPSPAKG
+669 PA
-678 GNNGAHESSSP
+678 
-689 YQGEDRRG
+689 
-697 WLSRYDATVET
+697 VET
-708 QIEHVTATV
+708 QIAQVTATV
-717 TTLNPAWSLRLP
+717 TAMNAAWSLRLP

-761 VDLVQSYAQRQPL
+761 VDLVQSFAQRNPL

-851 DRGQVRATPVSPLA
+851 NRTQPTLAMPVSPLA

-887 LDDGYLQP
+887 LDGGYLQP
-895 SAEGWMLS
+895 SADGWMLS
-903 PALIQRLRNSGCL
+903 LALIQRLRNSGCL
-916 ARVDTVEVVAA
+916 ARVDTIEVVAA

-969 LFNHELLLH
+969 LFHHELLLRT
-978 AHPIKPEDVLLTQ
+978 HPVQPADALLTQ
-991 QLDTLLQRD
+991 QLDTLLHRD
-1000 FARVEQPE
+1000 FARLEQPE
-1008 PRRAYLFKHNITQEV
+1008 PRRTYLFKHNITQEV

-1036 HLAVARTLEA
+1036 HLAVARTLEGL
-1046 SQPENVDDLALHYYN
+1046 QPENVDDLALHYYN
-1061 SDMLQAPVRDRALHY
+1061 SDMLQTPVRDKALHY
-1076 LDAAGLRAKRDYAN
+1076 LDAAGLRAKHDYAN

-1100 LEIEERAD
+1100 LEIEERAA
-1108 WLKAK
+1108 WLQAK

-1131 SLTHQAMS
+1131 SLTQQATS

-1153 AVSDYTQAEESV
+1153 AVSNYAQAESAI
-1165 KQAMKLT
+1165 QQSLGLAQSA
-1172 EVEDNQEGQA
+1172 NAQEGQA
-1182 RSLARLGLLA
+1182 RCLARLGMLA
-1192 WRQGKYEE
+1192 WRQGNYET
-1200 AEQLYSE
+1200 AEQLYND
-1207 ALTMVTTVQNYQA
+1207 ALRMVEGKAFYRS
-1220 VEAEVHYGLGLVYRQ
+1220 VEAEIRYGLGLVCRQ
-1235 QGKYENAEES
+1235 QGKFDKARVAFEFDLALNQQLEN
-1245 FKRNLLISSELAH
+1245 RQL
-1258 RPNEARALNALGS
+1258 EARSLNALGG
-1271 IEQMRR
+1271 IEHLQR
-1277 NYQHAITY
+1277 NFHEAIRY
-1285 YEKALVIRETVGDR
+1285 YKQALTIREQIGDR
-1299 SGIGTS
+1299 AGVGMS
-1305 LLNIAQ
+1305 LFNIAQ
-1311 SLASLGDHRKVEQM
+1311 SLGNLGNHSDAEPM
-1325 LREALTIQRSVADR
+1325 LREALRTQQSLNNQWWQ
-1339 SSEAAIWNELGILY
+1339 AIILNELGILH
-1353 LMIGNLD
+1353 LTVGNLT
-1360 ESRSCLTQGL
+1360 EARNFIEAGL
-1370 NISQKI
+1370 ALSKNISQEGI
-1376 GAEILQAYILG
+1376 QAYLLCNLGQVLRDSGALLQAEEILQKGL
-1387 NLGMVLRDLGEV
+1387 
-1399 EKAKES
+1399 S
-1405 LNECLHSARSHG
+1405 LAQSQG
-1417 DIHLEASCL
+1417 DAHLEAIYL
-1426 NDLALL
+1426 NDLALVSLRQEKFL
-1432 NLYQQ
+1432 N
-1437 CHNEAIEQAQ
+1437 AIERAKK
-1447 ISLEKFQSLKL
+1447 SLDKFQVL
-1458 ELSTTSNLA
+1458 ELNLSTTSDLA
-1467 VIASAQLALGNCT
+1467 IIATAQLGVHNSA
-1480 EALATVGKALH
+1480 EALATARQAIQ
-1491 ILDNH
+1491 ILNGC
-1496 AGEGADFAQRD
+1496 AGEGPDFPQRD
-1507 YWMCYQVLQVL
+1507 YWMCYQVLQSL
-1518 GETSLATHALS
+1518 GETAQASQALAA
-1529 SAYHLL
+1529 AYRLL
-1535 VQQSQKISDLEM
+1535 M
-1547 RKSYLENVEYN
+1547 RQAEQINDPIMRRSYLDNVAFN
-1558 RNILQAINEDSRQ
+1558 QSILQAV
-1571 QYNGTKGIPQQQL
+1571 NGSTIT
-1584 VSS
+1584 

>member
-1 MVRVTHAGG
+1 
-10 RVVILE
+10 
-16 SDFDGIIISSPDK
+16 
-29 AMTHQ
+29 
-34 VIHAYT
+34 
-40 DRFPNGQCVRHLYR
+40 
-54 LYKAAGLQEI
+54 
-64 SLLAIPILF
+64 
-73 TEVELAEQLKKRI
+73 
-86 PKLIC
+86 
-91 TRGGPYTPL
+91 
-100 TIITIHLS
+100 
-108 IIVSHKH
+108 
-115 LKLCPRQRIIA
+115 
-126 AMQPAAAYI
+126 MQPAAAYI

-140 RALATGASL
+140 RALAAGASL

-188 LNIVYTALISEVERY
+188 LNMVYTALISEVERY

-225 SHSELIEAIRQAA
+225 SQSDLVEAIRQAS

-259 DMVTLAIKTAVA
+259 DLVTLAIKTAVA

-310 LVLDE
+310 LLLDE
-315 PTVHRLQP
+315 PTVNLLQP
-323 APTIAE
+323 ALTIAE

-336 GERFAVVARL
+336 HERFAVVTRL
-346 AQPATPVDPQ
+346 AQPAAPVDPH
-356 PVTLLPEAEAS
+356 PVTLLPEAAAS

-401 LDYDNDPEAANKLD
+401 VDYDNDLDAADKLD

-458 RRAVTTALELRTPPP
+458 RRTVTAALALRTPPP

-578 LVGRAKELAQI
+578 LVGRTAELTRI
-589 ATELAAVRQGQG
+589 ATELEAVHQGQG

-625 HQQGLTIVSGACQST
+625 QQQGLTIVSGACQST

-651 AMRALLELDT
+651 AMRGLFGIDLLDT
-661 VDTEHLFT
+661 M
-669 PPYPSPAKG
+669 A
-678 GNNGAHESSSP
+678 
-689 YQGEDRRG
+689 
-697 WLSRYDATVET
+697 VEA
-708 QIEHVTATV
+708 QIDQVTTAV

-821 SEVAALTPQTHLSLE
+821 SETAALTPQTHLSLE

-851 DRGQVRATPVSPLA
+851 NRGQAVPTPVSPLA

-887 LDDGYLQP
+887 LDGGYLQP
-895 SAEGWMLS
+895 SAEGWILS
-903 PALIQRLRNSGCL
+903 PALTQRLRNSGCL
-916 ARVDTVEVVAA
+916 ERVDTIEVVAA

-969 LFNHELLLH
+969 LFNHELLLR
-978 AHPIKPEDVLLTQ
+978 AHPVQPEDALLTR
-991 QLDTLLQRD
+991 QLDTLLHRD

-1008 PRRAYLFKHNITQEV
+1008 PRRTYLFKHNITQEV

-1036 HLAVARTLEA
+1036 HLAVARTLET

-1061 SDMLQAPVRDRALHY
+1061 SDMLQAPVRDKALHY

-1100 LEIEERAD
+1100 LEIEERSD

-1131 SLTHQAMS
+1131 SLTQQATS
-1139 SPFDLALL
+1139 SQFDLALL

-1153 AVSDYTQAEESV
+1153 AISDYIQAEGSV
-1165 KQAMKLT
+1165 NQALT
-1172 EVEDNQEGQA
+1172 LTKEKIDKEGQA
-1182 RSLARLGLLA
+1182 RCLARLGMLA
-1192 WRQGKYEE
+1192 WRQGNYDS
-1200 AEQLYSE
+1200 AEHLYSE
-1207 ALTMVTTVQNYQA
+1207 ALAMVTGNTRYRS
-1220 VEAEVHYGLGLVYRQ
+1220 VEAEVRYGLGLVYRQ
-1235 QGKYENAEES
+1235 QGK
-1245 FKRNLLISSELAH
+1245 FKEAQTQFSHDLSLNRQLHH
-1258 RPNEARALNALGS
+1258 RQNEARTLSALGV
-1271 IEQMRR
+1271 IEHLRR
-1277 NYQHAITY
+1277 NFHEAIQY
-1285 YEKALVIRETVGDR
+1285 HQQALAIREQIGDR
-1299 SGIGTS
+1299 AGVGASQ
-1305 LLNIAQ
+1305 LNIAQ
-1311 SLASLGDHRKVEQM
+1311 SLGNLGNHSDAEPM
-1325 LREALTIQRSVADR
+1325 LREALRTQQALNNQWWQ
-1339 SSEAAIWNELGILY
+1339 AITLNELGILH
-1353 LMIGNLD
+1353 LIVGNST
-1360 ESRSCLTQGL
+1360 ESRRYLEQGLALGQEGIEAYLLCNLGQILRDTGELYQAEVTLLKGLNLAQTQGD
-1370 NISQKI
+1370 
-1376 GAEILQAYILG
+1376 A
-1387 NLGMVLRDLGEV
+1387 
-1399 EKAKES
+1399 
-1405 LNECLHSARSHG
+1405 
-1417 DIHLEASCL
+1417 HLEAIHL
-1426 NDLALL
+1426 NDLALVSLRKHEFVEALKRAQASLEIFQTQQL
-1432 NLYQQ
+1432 NLSATSDL
-1437 CHNEAIEQAQ
+1437 AIM
-1447 ISLEKFQSLKL
+1447 
-1458 ELSTTSNLA
+1458 A
-1467 VIASAQLALGNCT
+1467 VAQLALKNEI
-1480 EALATVGKALH
+1480 EALANANKALQ
-1491 ILDNH
+1491 ILDGCN
-1496 AGEGADFAQRD
+1496 GEGPDFPQRD
-1507 YWMCYQVLQVL
+1507 YWMCHQVLQAL
-1518 GETSLATHALS
+1518 GETYRATHALG
-1529 SAYHLL
+1529 AAHRLL
-1535 VQQSQKISDLEM
+1535 MQQAQRINEPIM
-1547 RKSYLENVEYN
+1547 RRSYLENVAFN
-1558 RNILQAINEDSRQ
+1558 RSILQAING
-1571 QYNGTKGIPQQQL
+1571 NNN
-1584 VSS
+1584 V

>member
-1 MVRVTHAGG
+1 
-10 RVVILE
+10 
-16 SDFDGIIISSPDK
+16 
-29 AMTHQ
+29 
-34 VIHAYT
+34 
-40 DRFPNGQCVRHLYR
+40 
-54 LYKAAGLQEI
+54 
-64 SLLAIPILF
+64 
-73 TEVELAEQLKKRI
+73 
-86 PKLIC
+86 
-91 TRGGPYTPL
+91 
-100 TIITIHLS
+100 
-108 IIVSHKH
+108 
-115 LKLCPRQRIIA
+115 
-126 AMQPAAAYI
+126 MQPAAAYI

-140 RALATGASL
+140 RALASGASL
-149 PEATTGATLFA
+149 PEATIGATLFA

-188 LNIVYTALISEVERY
+188 LNMVYTALISEVERY

-212 DAITCWFAAPSPA
+212 DAITCWFAAAAPA
-225 SHSELIEAIRQAA
+225 SQSDLVAATRQAA

-250 YQSIRLPAG
+250 YQQIRLPAG
-259 DMVTLAIKTAVA
+259 DTVTLAIKTAVA

-281 DPAIQLID
+281 NPAIQLID

-315 PTVHRLQP
+315 PTVNLLQP
-323 APTIAE
+323 ALTIAE
-329 WRTQPNT
+329 WRTQPNSA
-336 GERFAVVARL
+336 ERFAVVTTL
-346 AQPATPVDPQ
+346 TPPTAPVAPQ

-401 LDYDNDPEAANKLD
+401 LDYDNDPDAANKLD

-450 PIAHDDDI
+450 PIAHDDDT

-521 PGHVL
+521 PGQVL

-578 LVGRAKELAQI
+578 LVGRAKELTAI
-589 ATELAAVRQGQG
+589 AAELAAVRQGQG

-651 AMRALLELDT
+651 AMRSLLGLDT
-661 VDTEHLFT
+661 GEAAYLFT
-669 PPYPSPAKG
+669 PPYPSPGKG
-678 GNNGAHESSSP
+678 GNDGAHDGPAP

-697 WLSRYDATVET
+697 WLNRYDAATVET
-708 QIEHVTATV
+708 QIAQVTATI
-717 TTLNPAWSLRLP
+717 TAMNAAWALRLP
-729 LLRDLLALPIPDNAT
+729 LLRDLLALPISDNAT

-821 SEVAALTPQTHLSLE
+821 NETAALTPQTHLSLE

-851 DRGQVRATPVSPLA
+851 NRTQGEPVAPVSLLA
-865 LSLIQVQTQGNP
+865 LSLIQAQTQGNP

-887 LDDGYLQP
+887 LDGAHLQRSADGW
-895 SAEGWMLS
+895 ELS
-903 PALIQRLRNSGCL
+903 PALIHRLRNSGCL
-916 ARVDTVEVVAA
+916 ARVDGVEVVSAS
-927 DAPLGTVELG
+927 APLSTVDLG

-969 LFNHELLLH
+969 LFSHDLLQR
-978 AHPIKPEDVLLTQ
+978 AHPVQPEGDLLTQ

-1036 HLAVARTLEA
+1036 HFAVAQTIEGL
-1046 SQPENVDDLALHYYN
+1046 QPENVEDLALHYYN
-1061 SDMLQAPVRDRALHY
+1061 SDMLQQPIRAKALHY
-1076 LDAAGLRAKRDYAN
+1076 LDAAGLRAKHDYAN
-1090 ETALSYFNRA
+1090 ETALSYFSRA
-1100 LEIEERAD
+1100 LEIEERPA

-1124 EEAATLQ
+1124 EQATTLRNL
-1131 SLTHQAMS
+1131 SHQTTAQQ
-1139 SPFDLALL
+1139 FDLALL

-1153 AVSDYTQAEESV
+1153 AVSNYAQAEEAI
-1165 KQAMKLT
+1165 KQAWALAKINND
-1172 EVEDNQEGQA
+1172 VEGQA
-1182 RSLARLGLLA
+1182 RCLARLGMLA
-1192 WRQGKYEE
+1192 WRQGNYDE
-1200 AEQLYSE
+1200 AEQLSGQAVIRVE
-1207 ALTMVTTVQNYQA
+1207 NEVNYRN
-1220 VEAEVHYGLGLVYRQ
+1220 VEAEIRYGLGLIYRQ
-1235 QGKYENAEES
+1235 QGKFDEARKEFEH
-1245 FKRNLLISSELAH
+1245 NLLYNRQINN
-1258 RPNEARALNALGS
+1258 RQYEARSLNALGV
-1271 IEQMRR
+1271 IEQARR
-1277 NYQHAITY
+1277 NYHEAIFY
-1285 YEKALVIRETVGDR
+1285 YQQALTIRKEIGER
-1299 SGIGTS
+1299 SGVGAS
-1305 LLNIAQ
+1305 QLNIAQ
-1311 SLASLGDHRKVEQM
+1311 NLSTLGNHSEAEQM
-1325 LREALTIQRSVADR
+1325 MREALRTQQTLNNLWWQ
-1339 SSEAAIWNELGILY
+1339 AIILNELGILY
-1353 LMIGNLD
+1353 LTVGNLS
-1360 ESRSCLTQGL
+1360 EARHSLEHGL
-1370 NISQKI
+1370 ALKQEGI
-1376 GAEILQAYILG
+1376 EAYLLC
-1387 NLGMVLRDLGEV
+1387 NLGQVLRDTGDWLQAEEV
-1399 EKAKES
+1399 
-1405 LNECLHSARSHG
+1405 LQTGLHLAQVQG
-1417 DIHLEASCL
+1417 DTNLEAIYL
-1426 NDLALL
+1426 NDLALVSL
-1432 NLYQQ
+1432 RRQ
-1437 CHNEAIEQAQ
+1437 HFADAIVRAQA
-1447 ISLEKFQSLKL
+1447 SLEKFLLLQLH
-1458 ELSTTSNLA
+1458 LSTTSDLA
-1467 VIASAQLALGNCT
+1467 IIATAQLALNRQD
-1480 EALATVGKALH
+1480 EALAAVRKALQ
-1491 ILDNH
+1491 ILDDCK
-1496 AGEGADFAQRD
+1496 GEGPDFPQRD
-1507 YWMCYQVLQVL
+1507 YWMCHQVLHTL
-1518 GETSLATHALS
+1518 GETKLATHALTK
-1529 SAYHLL
+1529 AHNLL
-1535 VQQSQKISDLEM
+1535 MQQAHRINSLDM
-1547 RKSYLENVEYN
+1547 RDSYLKNVSFN
-1558 RNILQAINEDSRQ
+1558 RSILQAVEGNNR
-1571 QYNGTKGIPQQQL
+1571 
-1584 VSS
+1584 